1 MSVASMLHVQRHM
14 ALSCQ
19 SVLSVMPRI
28 MHRKMFD
35 T

>member
-1 MSVASMLHVQRHM
+1 MSIASMLHVQRHM

-19 SVLSVMPRI
+19 SVLSVMPR